1 MTKRLLTEGE
11 KNVRNKEKFFTK
23 KVTKEIKVAKVESA
37 FGHSLFENQIAEKW
51 LSTKEAASY
60 LGLTPNALR
69 ILVHRGRVR
78 AYKLGAR
85 LKFRVRDL
93 KASLQL
99 KEVL

>member
-11 KNVRNKEKFFTK
+11 KNVRNKEDFFKK
-23 KVTKEIKVAKVESA
+23 KVTKQEETATMEGA
-37 FGHSLFENQIAEKW
+37 FGHSLFDNQIAEKW

-69 ILVHRGRVR
+69 ILVHRGRVK
-78 AYKLGAR
+78 AYKLGSR
-85 LKFRVRDL
+85 LRFRVRDL
-93 KASLQL
+93 KASLQP